1 MREKDISNLV
11 NGKKV
16 VLVEDNILTGKS
28 VLRAVNHLREAG
40 ATVSDIVTLTSYE
53 LPEMKKLMLDAN
65 LVLHQVIT
73 LSEIVNR
80 AYETKILTQ
89 DEHARVLHW
98 IAREQ

>member
-1 MREKDISNLV
+1 
-11 NGKKV
+11 
-16 VLVEDNILTGKS
+16 
-28 VLRAVNHLREAG
+28 
-40 ATVSDIVTLTSYE
+40 
-53 LPEMKKLMLDAN
+53 MKKSMLDAN

-89 DEHARVLHW
+89 DEQARVLHW